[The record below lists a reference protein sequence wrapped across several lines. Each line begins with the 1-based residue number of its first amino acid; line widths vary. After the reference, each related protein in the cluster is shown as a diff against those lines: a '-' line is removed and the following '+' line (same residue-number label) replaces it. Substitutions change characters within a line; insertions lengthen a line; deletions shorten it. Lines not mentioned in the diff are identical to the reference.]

1 VDGLEAVDLV
11 AAQRRVVAVLS
22 AAQIAGGVGIGAA
35 VSVGALLAL
44 DLSGS
49 AGWSGLASTA
59 TTLGAAAVAVPL
71 ARLAVARGRRVALS
85 TGWLVAS
92 AGAALAVVAASVR
105 SFALLLVGLVL
116 LGVGSASN
124 LQARFAATDLA
135 PPRIR
140 ARSLG
145 LVVGATTVGAVA
157 GPNLTR
163 PGASLAGVVG
173 VPPLAGPLLV
183 CSVAA
188 ALAAAVLAVALRPD
202 PLLTAGRALPIAPG
216 SAPPGPTGGAAP
228 VDVAAAVDPAGPA
241 GAVDPVGPVHRRN
254 ALAVIAA
261 SPAAVAALAS
271 LVTGHGVMV
280 AVMSMT
286 PVHMN
291 GQGDG
296 LELIGLTISLHIAGM
311 YAFSP
316 LVGWLADRYGRI
328 RAIAAGQVLLVVAA
342 LLTATAG
349 MSTERIMAGLMLLG
363 LGWSFSTVSA
373 SALLADAVPAAD
385 RPRVQ
390 GTADLF
396 MNLAGASAGVAGG
409 VVVAVAG
416 YTVLSVLAAV
426 SVAPAAAIVAGRLV
440 AAHRAAGVEQ
450 VAAGPA

>member
-1 VDGLEAVDLV
+1 MNGLEAVDLH

-202 PLLTAGRALPIAPG
+202 PLLTAGQALQ
-216 SAPPGPTGGAAP
+216 SAPPSAPPVATGGAAP
-228 VDVAAAVDPAGPA
+228 VDPADPA
-241 GAVDPVGPVHRRN
+241 DPVDPVHRRN
-254 ALAVIAA
+254 ALAVIAE

-316 LVGWLADRYGRI
+316 LVGWLADRYGRM

-342 LLTATAG
+342 LLAATAG
-349 MSTERIMAGLMLLG
+349 MSTQRIMAGLMLLG

-373 SALLADAVPAAD
+373 SALLADAVPAVD

-416 YTVLSVLAAV
+416 YTVLSACAAV

-440 AAHRAAGVEQ
+440 AARRAAGREQ
-450 VAAGPA
+450 AMVGQA

>member
-1 VDGLEAVDLV
+1 MELL

-49 AGWSGLASTA
+49 AGWSGLASTS

-71 ARLAVARGRRVALS
+71 ARLALARGRRVALS

-105 SFALLLVGLVL
+105 SFPLLLVALVL

-135 PPRIR
+135 APRSR

-157 GPNLTR
+157 GPNLTH

-188 ALAAAVLAVALRPD
+188 ALAAAVLAVGLRPD
-202 PLLTAGRALPIAPG
+202 PLLTAARARGDAP
-216 SAPPGPTGGAAP
+216 SDPTHDARHADP
-228 VDVAAAVDPAGPA
+228 AHPAGPA
-241 GAVDPVGPVHRRN
+241 GPAGRAQQSN
-254 ALAVIAA
+254 ALAVVAA

-286 PVHMN
+286 PVHMD

-328 RAIAAGQVLLVVAA
+328 RAIAAGQVLLVAA
-342 LLTATAG
+342 AVLTATAG
-349 MSTERIMAGLMLLG
+349 MSTQRIMAGLVLLG

-373 SALLADAVPAAD
+373 SALLADAVPAGD

-390 GTADLF
+390 GTSDLF

-409 VVVAVAG
+409 VVVALAG
-416 YTVLSVLAAV
+416 YTALSVLAAV
-426 SVAPAAAIVAGRLV
+426 SVAPAAAIVARRLV
-440 AAHRAAGVEQ
+440 AARRAAGREQ